1 MDLAF
6 YDGRID
12 PRAAIVKG
20 VETADLG
27 NAGIDI
33 DIDYADIGAERI
45 GHVRRIV
52 VTHRLQ
58 PRLHAGRDLVVGGEG
73 DLGHGLLPLRH
84 ALHAEAVDVPFEIV
98 VMYFEQIGRDHAP
111 WPGFCGPPSPSLR
124 RPRASSA

>member
-84 ALHAEAVDVPFEIV
+84 ALHAEAVDVPFEDRKSTRLNSS
-98 VMYFEQIGRDHAP
+98 YDQISYAV
-111 WPGFCGPPSPSLR
+111 FCLKKKKDIH
-124 RPRASSA
+124 